1 VRAAAGL
8 AIVVAGLLLAL
19 TYLLQRGA
27 APDAALH
34 QRTLEAL
41 HEVVLNEATLQR
53 DVLSTRAG
61 LLGTYDPL
69 VRATAGLRAATAE
82 LQAAAAIADGA
93 AAAGIARRHGELA
106 AAVAAQ
112 EDLVE
117 AFKSDNALLQNS
129 LRYFA
134 HAIDRL
140 GDPRRDPGEPDLAE
154 VAVLAGA
161 MLRFAGGPD
170 AEGAARLERSLERL
184 AALPAAAARRDDVA
198 AVVLH
203 GRLVA
208 AMLPAVDAAVAR
220 LLAAPAG
227 GRARALQAAYLEQH
241 ARAEARAALSR
252 VLLYAAA
259 VGLLAYLVHLV
270 LRLRRAARSLQAR
283 LRLEGLVAGIAVGFV
298 GAPRERIADSIGAA
312 LGRLAEE
319 LGADRA
325 HLVLP
330 AAEGLAG
337 AARTF
342 RWPGDGAPS
351 PGPPAMPDP
360 GAGGRGRGE
369 LEPLVVPSVAAMP
382 PGPARTELEGRGV
395 RSWIHVPL
403 RRGGERIGFLGL
415 EAARG
420 GRGWREEDAALLS
433 TAGEIF
439 ANALERERA
448 AAERQALEAA
458 LRQAQ
463 RMEAVGTLAGGIAHD
478 FNNILGAIMGY
489 AEMALEELPR
499 GGRTREHV
507 RQVLKAGERA
517 RGVVDQIL
525 AFSRRAEP
533 ERRPVRLR
541 AVCEEAVD
549 LLRASLPATV
559 AIELRVAG
567 TANDAVVLGDAGRLQ
582 LVVVNLCTN
591 AAQAMDGRGL
601 LALALDTVEA
611 ERELALSHGTVSAG
625 RHVRL
630 AVTDTGGGID
640 AATAERIFEPFFTTK
655 GPGGGTGLGLATV
668 HAVVADHGGALN
680 LRSRPGAGST
690 FEVYL
695 PRTEAPAA
703 AEPEDAIDAA
713 ASPLPRGRGEAVLLV
728 DDEEPLVRL
737 GEEMLAALG
746 YEPVGFGSAPRALAA
761 FRADPGRFDLA
772 LTDEVMPEMTG
783 TRLAAELRRLRPDL
797 PVVLMTGYAGAVP
810 PERLR
815 AAGVR
820 EVLRKPLALRTV
832 AEALS
837 RQLRPGDAP
846 RPAA

>member
-1 VRAAAGL
+1 MRPTAALVLVA
-8 AIVVAGLLLAL
+8 AGLLLAL

-27 APDAALH
+27 SPDAALH

-41 HEVVLNEATLQR
+41 HEVVLNNAALQR
-53 DVLSTRAG
+53 DVLSARAG
-61 LLGTYDPL
+61 LLGNYDPL
-69 VRATAGLRAATAE
+69 ARATAGLRAAAAD
-82 LQAAAAIADGA
+82 LHAAASIAGGA
-93 AAAGIARRHGELA
+93 AAPEIARRHKDLA
-106 AAVAAQ
+106 EAVVAQ
-112 EDLVE
+112 EDLAE

-140 GDPRRDPGEPDLAE
+140 GGPPRGPGEPGAAE
-154 VAVLAGA
+154 VAALAGA
-161 MLRFAGGPD
+161 MLRFVGGPD
-170 AEGAARLERSLERL
+170 AGGAARLDRALERL
-184 AALPAAAARRDDVA
+184 VALPAAAAVPRDEVEA
-198 AVVLH
+198 LLPH
-203 GRLVA
+203 GRLIA
-208 AMLPAVDAAVAR
+208 AMLPAADAAVAR
-220 LLAAPAG
+220 LLAAPTGA
-227 GRARALQAAYLEQH
+227 RARALQAAYLEQH

-252 VLLYAAA
+252 LLLYLAA
-259 VGLLAYLVHLV
+259 VGLLAYLAYLV
-270 LRLRRAARSLQAR
+270 LRLRLGERRLEAR
-283 LRLEGLVAGIAVGFV
+283 LRLEGLLADIAVGFV
-298 GAPRERIADSIGAA
+298 GVPRERIADSIGAA

-325 HLVLP
+325 HVVLP
-330 AAEGLAG
+330 GAEGPGG
-337 AARTF
+337 AARVLH
-342 RWPGDGAPS
+342 WPGGSAPP
-351 PGPPAMPDP
+351 PGPPAAPDAGP
-360 GAGGRGRGE
+360 GGRRRGE
-369 LEPLVVPSVAAMP
+369 LEPVVVPSVAAMP
-382 PGPARTELEGRGV
+382 PGPTRTELEARGV

-420 GRGWREEDAALLS
+420 GRAWRAEDAALLS

-703 AEPEDAIDAA
+703 AELEEAAA

-728 DDEEPLVRL
+728 DDEELLERL

-783 TRLAAELRRLRPDL
+783 TRLAAELRRVRPDI
-797 PVVLMTGYAGAVP
+797 PVVLMTGYAGTVA

-820 EVLRKPLALRTV
+820 EVLRKPLALRTL
-832 AEALS
+832 AEGLS
-837 RQLRPGDAP
+837 RHLPPGDAP

>member
-1 VRAAAGL
+1 MRAAAL
-8 AIVVAGLLLAL
+8 VLVVASLLLAL

-27 APDAALH
+27 VPDAALH

-41 HEVVLNEATLQR
+41 HEVVLNEAALQR
-53 DVLSTRAG
+53 DVLSARAG
-61 LLGTYDPL
+61 LLGNYDPL

-82 LQAAAAIADGA
+82 LHAAAAIADGA
-93 AAAGIARRHGELA
+93 AAAEIVRCHEELA

-112 EDLVE
+112 EDLIE

-129 LRYFA
+129 LSYFA

-140 GDPRRDPGEPDLAE
+140 GGPQWDPGEPDLAE
-154 VAVLAGA
+154 VAALASA

-170 AEGAARLERSLERL
+170 AEGAAGLERSLQRL
-184 AALPAAAARRDDVA
+184 AALPVAAVRRGDVA
-198 AVVLH
+198 ALVLH
-203 GRLVA
+203 GRLIA
-208 AMLPAVDAAVAR
+208 AMLPVVDAAVSR
-220 LLAAPAG
+220 LLAAPTGA
-227 GRARALQAAYLEQH
+227 RVRALQAAYLEQH
-241 ARAEARAALSR
+241 ARAEARAAFSR
-252 VLLYAAA
+252 LLLYAAA
-259 VGLLAYLVHLV
+259 VGLLAYLVYLV
-270 LRLRRAARSLQAR
+270 LRLRLGARSLRAR
-283 LRLEGLVAGIAVGFV
+283 LRLESLLAGIAVGFV
-298 GAPRERIADSIGAA
+298 GVPRERIGDGIGAA

-319 LGADRA
+319 LDADRA
-325 HLVLP
+325 HVVLP
-330 AAEGLAG
+330 DAEGLGG
-337 AARTF
+337 AARMF
-342 RWPGDGAPS
+342 RWPSDRVPP
-351 PGPPAMPDP
+351 PGPSAVPDP
-360 GAGGRGRGE
+360 GSGDRQRSE
-369 LEPLVVPSVAAMP
+369 LKPLVVPSVAAMA

-395 RSWIHVPL
+395 RSWIYVPL
-403 RRGGERIGFLGL
+403 RRGGERIGFLSI
-415 EAARG
+415 EAVRG
-420 GRGWREEDAALLS
+420 GRRWREEDANLLG
-433 TAGEIF
+433 TAGEILS
-439 ANALERERA
+439 NALERERA
-448 AAERQALEAA
+448 AAERAALEAA

-499 GGRTREHV
+499 GGRTWRHV
-507 RQVLKAGERA
+507 RQVWKAGERA
-517 RGVVDQIL
+517 RGVVEQIL
-525 AFSRRAEP
+525 AFSRRGEP

-541 AVCEEAVD
+541 AVCEEAID

-559 AIELRVAG
+559 AVELGVTDA
-567 TANDAVVLGDAGRLQ
+567 AEKAVVLGDAGRLQ

-591 AAQAMDGRGL
+591 AAQAMDGQGL
-601 LALALDTVEA
+601 LKVALDTVET
-611 ERELALSHGTVSAG
+611 ERELALSHGSVAAG

-630 AVTDTGGGID
+630 AVTDTGRGID

-668 HAVVADHGGALN
+668 HTVVADHGGALH

-695 PRTEAPAA
+695 PRTEAPAT
-703 AEPEDAIDAA
+703 AEEDAAT
-713 ASPLPRGRGEAVLLV
+713 ASPLPCGRGETVLLV

-746 YEPVGFGSAPRALAA
+746 YEPVGFDSAPQALAA
-761 FRADPGRFDLA
+761 FRADPGRFDLV
-772 LTDEVMPEMTG
+772 LTDEVMPGMTG
-783 TRLAAELRRLRPDL
+783 TRLAAELRRLRPDVAVL
-797 PVVLMTGYAGAVP
+797 LMTGYAGAVP
-810 PERLR
+810 PGRLR

-846 RPAA
+846 WPAA